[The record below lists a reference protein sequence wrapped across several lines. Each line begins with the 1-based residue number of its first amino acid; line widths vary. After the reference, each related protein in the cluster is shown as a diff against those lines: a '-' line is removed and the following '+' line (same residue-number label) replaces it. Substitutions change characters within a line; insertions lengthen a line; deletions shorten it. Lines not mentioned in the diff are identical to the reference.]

1 MDDFYSREAIC
12 KIGASLYARGF
23 VHASA
28 GNISIKLQDGSFLIT
43 PTDACLGSLVSQDL
57 AHVSATGEQLSGLRA
72 SKTIILH
79 RSIYETE
86 PHATCVIHAHCTHL
100 VSLTLQGVWQESA
113 IIPPITPY
121 FVMKVG
127 KIPWISYHRPGDPK
141 VATQVKKII
150 RQSIKTNKPIR
161 GVMLDRLGPVIWH
174 RSPFLASAVLEE
186 LEETAKLWLLSHRQ
200 VEPLNEH
207 QMEELRVH
215 FGAIW

>member
-1 MDDFYSREAIC
+1 MNDTHSREEIC

-28 GNISIKLQDGSFLIT
+28 GNISIKLPDGSFLIT

-57 AHVSATGEQLSGLRA
+57 AHVSAAGEQLSGLRA

-79 RSIYETE
+79 RSIYESE
-86 PHATCVIHAHCTHL
+86 PHATCVIHAHCTNL

-127 KIPWISYHRPGDPK
+127 RIPWVAYHRPGDPK
-141 VATQVKKII
+141 VAIQVKNARSFGTCHLAQITFFSK
-150 RQSIKTNKPIR
+150 RCFRRVGRNRKVVATFSSSSRAIK
-161 GVMLDRLGPVIWH
+161 
-174 RSPFLASAVLEE
+174 
-186 LEETAKLWLLSHRQ
+186 
-200 VEPLNEH
+200 
-207 QMEELRVH
+207 
-215 FGAIW
+215 